1 MLETHM
7 AKKTPKAKFMG
18 KSQILRSA
26 ACVLHT
32 EGDALS
38 ALADSLNGSFLKAV
52 EMMQKCKGRVIVA
65 GMGKSGHV
73 ARKIAATLASTG
85 TPAYFVHPGEAS
97 HGDLGMIVSDDIVLA
112 LSNSG
117 EVAELTDMI
126 HYTRRFSIPLIA
138 MTSNAKSTLAT
149 TSDIALILPREPEA
163 CPIGL
168 APTTS
173 TTMMMALG
181 DALAVAIMEIKG
193 FTAED
198 FRNFH
203 PGGKLG
209 KTLLRVRDLMRK
221 EADLPLVKEGDAMS
235 QVLLVMTQKSL
246 GCAGIIDAKGKL
258 VGIITDGDLRRH
270 MDNNLTSRTAEEI
283 MTKSPM
289 TVAPTVL
296 AAEVLKIMNDK
307 KRTQVFVVEGGKPVG
322 ILHIHDLLRAGI
334 A

>member
-1 MLETHM
+1 MNKTT
-7 AKKTPKAKFMG
+7 AKMKPMDD
-18 KSQILRSA
+18 SSILQASA
-26 ACVLHT
+26 EVLT
-32 EGDALS
+32 EEGEALKE
-38 ALADSLNGSFLKAV
+38 LGRSLNGHFVKAV
-52 EMMQKCKGRVIVA
+52 ETMMACKGRVIVT

-73 ARKIAATLASTG
+73 GRKIAATLASTG
-85 TPAYFVHPGEAS
+85 TPSYFVHPSEAS
-97 HGDLGMIVSDDIVLA
+97 HGDLGMIVNEDVVLA

-117 EVAELTDMI
+117 EVSEMVDLI
-126 HYTRRFSIPLIA
+126 QYTRRFSIPLIA
-138 MTSNAKSTLAT
+138 MTSCADSTLA
-149 TSDIALILPREPEA
+149 SAADVSLILPRMREV
-163 CPIGL
+163 CPMGL

-181 DALAVAIMEIKG
+181 DALAVSIMSLRG

-198 FRNFH
+198 FHNFH

-209 KTLLRVRDLMRK
+209 KKLMRVRDLMHK
-221 EADLPLVKEGDAMS
+221 GDEVPLVSEEEAMS

-246 GCAGIIDAKGKL
+246 GCAGIVDASGNL

-270 MDNNLTSRTAEEI
+270 MNKDLTSHKACEI

-289 TVAPTVL
+289 TVGPNAL
-296 AAEVLKIMNDK
+296 AAEVIKLINDN
-307 KRTQVFVVEGGKPVG
+307 KRTQVFIVENGKPIG

>member
-1 MLETHM
+1 MNNSE
-7 AKKTPKAKFMG
+7 
-18 KSQILRSA
+18 ILNA
-26 ACVLHT
+26 AANVLFA
-32 EGDALS
+32 EGDALKVLGN
-38 ALADSLNGSFLKAV
+38 ALNDSFLKAV
-52 EMMQKCKGRVIVA
+52 ELMKNCKGRVIVT

-85 TPAYFVHPGEAS
+85 TPSYFVHPGEAS
-97 HGDLGMIVSDDIVLA
+97 HGDLGMIVNEDVILA

-117 EVAELTDMI
+117 EVSEMTDLI
-126 HYTRRFSIPLIA
+126 HYSRRFSIPLIG
-138 MTSNAKSTLAT
+138 MTSNANSALGSSA
-149 TSDIALILPREPEA
+149 DIALILPRVAEA
-163 CPIGL
+163 CPIGM

-209 KTLLRVRDLMRK
+209 KKLMRVRDMMHK
-221 EADLPLVKEGDAMS
+221 QDELPLVREDETMA

-246 GCAGIIDAKGKL
+246 GCAGIVDAAGKL

-270 MDNNLTSRTAEEI
+270 MDETLTARKASEI
-283 MTKSPM
+283 MTRSPM
-289 TVAPTVL
+289 TVPPNVL
-296 AAEVLKIMNDK
+296 AAEALKLMNDK
-307 KRTQVFVVEGGKPVG
+307 KRTQIFIVEDGIPLG
-322 ILHIHDLLRAGI
+322 ILHIHDLLRAGL